1 MLVDAPSKNNE
12 FHELQLKLSL
22 QNREIIRLKT
32 KLAEARKNN
41 SDCTLLSQNK
51 ALEPQELNEISL
63 LMHELNQPLTAVIAY
78 SYSCIN
84 LIKRNTAQEKLIDIL
99 EELIEQSERTGA
111 ILQKIKN
118 IL

>member
-1 MLVDAPSKNNE
+1 MLVDVPSKDNE
-12 FHELQLKLSL
+12 FHELQLKLNV

-32 KLAEARKNN
+32 KLAEASKNN
-41 SDCTLLSQNK
+41 LDYTSLNRNK
-51 ALEPQELNEISL
+51 ELEQQDLNEISL

-84 LIKRNTAQEKLIDIL
+84 LIKNNSAQEKLIDL
-99 EELIEQSERTGA
+99 LQELIEQSERTGV
-111 ILQKIKN
+111 IMQKMKN